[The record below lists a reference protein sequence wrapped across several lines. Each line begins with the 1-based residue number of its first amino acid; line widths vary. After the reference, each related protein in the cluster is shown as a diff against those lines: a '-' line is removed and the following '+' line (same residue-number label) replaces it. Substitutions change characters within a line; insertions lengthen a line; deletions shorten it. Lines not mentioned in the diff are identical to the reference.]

1 MRSIGQ
7 GHHPGMV
14 FRKDFYL
21 GVSSSIMDVANLSFR
36 AFSLAT
42 EDPDRV
48 ERALRFV
55 SGAEEIKR
63 STSSGYHGNPI
74 IIMEAKITDSKGIKA
89 VFRSLG
95 RQELERFLD
104 TLDRRLDEDSFFF
117 FRLDKQKA
125 FLEELSIFNGDD
137 CIHARAKVESYPK
150 RREKA
155 LENGK
160 EMLQQLLDRQ
170 DK

>member
-1 MRSIGQ
+1 
-7 GHHPGMV
+7 
-14 FRKDFYL
+14 
-21 GVSSSIMDVANLSFR
+21 MDVANLSFR

-55 SGAEEIKR
+55 SGADDIKR

-74 IIMEAKITDSKGIKA
+74 IIMEAKITDAKGIRA

-104 TLDRRLDEDSFFF
+104 TLDRRIDEDSFFF
-117 FRLDKQKA
+117 FRLDKQEA
-125 FLEELSIFNGDD
+125 YLGNIVNGGGDD
-137 CIHARAKVESYPK
+137 VIAVRAKVKSYPQS
-150 RREKA
+150 RENAVASMEKF
-155 LENGK
+155 LRSEI
-160 EMLQQLLDRQ
+160 ERMSRQ
-170 DK
+170 GAGE

>member
-1 MRSIGQ
+1 
-7 GHHPGMV
+7 MV

-117 FRLDKQKA
+117 FRLDKQEA
-125 FLEELSIFNGDD
+125 YLGNMRSGDGDD
-137 CIHARAKVESYPK
+137 IIAVRAKVKSYPQN
-150 RREKA
+150 RENA
-155 LENGK
+155 LASMEK
-160 EMLQQLLDRQ
+160 FLRSEIERISRLEADE
-170 DK
+170 K